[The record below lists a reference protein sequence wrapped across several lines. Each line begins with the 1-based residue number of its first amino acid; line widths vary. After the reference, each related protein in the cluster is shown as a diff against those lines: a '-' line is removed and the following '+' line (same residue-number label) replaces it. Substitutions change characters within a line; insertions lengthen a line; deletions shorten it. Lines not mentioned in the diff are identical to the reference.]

1 MKFRQAHVPRMG
13 FKQAHMPHVRRDKLL
28 RDVGLHCSKACAA
41 RPSGKDQAQLW
52 RMRPVRLIRP

>member
-1 MKFRQAHVPRMG
+1 MKFRQAHVPRMK
-13 FKQAHMPHVRRDKLL
+13 FRQAHAPRIRRDKLL
-28 RDVGLHCSKACAA
+28 HAVGPHCSKACAA